1 MVFPVIG
8 GDGKPTGYEID
19 NSMRFN
25 RGDAACLRKTFSG
38 SPTSTKICT
47 ISFWTK
53 LADPSNTDAKAIFSA
68 IKSGSNEDVIKFM
81 GVNNGILNG
90 IEINFNNTGDGS
102 MMISSGSSTLIK
114 FRDPSAWY
122 HIVIAIDSSQG
133 TASNRVK
140 VYVNGTQFDTEARV
154 EGGSVAD
161 DVALS
166 QNYELGFLT
175 ASAHS
180 IGENVESAG
189 NEPYDGYLADFH
201 FVDGS
206 QLAPTAFAETDDNGV
221 WIPKDCKGDLTYGNY
236 GFFLEFQQTGTSANA
251 SGKGADTSGNDNHF
265 DDANAT
271 AEDITVDTPTN
282 NFATLNPIDTGT
294 NLTRLTF
301 SEGNTK
307 IVKSGTT
314 SSNGDQP
321 TSSQGFANGK
331 WYWEVKVLSNA
342 DNTFIGI
349 FNDVLGGLKPY
360 HNNYAYGIYGGSVAD
375 GSVNGTQMYLSQESS
390 QKGYGLSQ
398 SGGTAFSDNDI
409 LQFAFDTSTYR
420 LYLGLNGQWTNNNS
434 SGSAA
439 PTGGSA
445 FNQSTP
451 TGYFEV
457 PTTAAKA
464 GTWRTVIVP
473 AGSSQNYSAEFNF
486 GNPSFSISSGNADA
500 NGYGN
505 FEYAVPSGYYSLN
518 TKNLAQYG

>member
-68 IKSGSNEDVIKFM
+68 IKSGSSEDVIKFM

-90 IEINFNNTGDGS
+90 IEINFNNTSDGA
-102 MMISSGSSTLIK
+102 MMISSGASTLIK

-122 HIVIAIDSSQG
+122 HFVIAIDSSQG

-140 VYVNGTQFDTEARV
+140 AYVNGTQFDVETRV
-154 EGGSVAD
+154 EGGSLTD
-161 DVALS
+161 DIVLT

-201 FVDGS
+201 FVDGQ

-221 WIPKDCKGDLTYGNY
+221 WIPKDCKNDLTYGNY
-236 GFFLEFQQTGTSANA
+236 GFFLEFKQTGTSANA

-271 AEDITVDTPTN
+271 AEDITTDTPTN
-282 NFATLNPIDTGT
+282 NFATFNPLD
-294 NLTRLTF
+294 NAVLTL

-307 IVKSGTT
+307 ATHST
-314 SSNGDQP
+314 SSGGEENRATLGA
-321 TSSQGFANGK
+321 ANGK
-331 WYWEVKVLSNA
+331 WYFEFQIQHTVGSLNPFAVGMMSNTGQTPLQSDLKTTEAFTSAWHSDSSTNRIESRVSGSLTNLNCNLSYPDSGDIINVA
-342 DNTFIGI
+342 MDLDNGRVYFG
-349 FNDVLGGLKPY
+349 K
-360 HNNYAYGIYGGSVAD
+360 
-375 GSVNGTQMYLSQESS
+375 NGTYIQDASS
-390 QKGYGLSQ
+390 NTG
-398 SGGTAFSDNDI
+398 NP
-409 LQFAFDTSTYR
+409 ST
-420 LYLGLNGQWTNNNS
+420 GANPPVSFT
-434 SGSAA
+434 
-439 PTGGSA
+439 TGGHFYFPAIHNRGSQGLTVSL
-445 FNQSTP
+445 N
-451 TGYFEV
+451 TG
-457 PTTAAKA
+457 
-464 GTWRTVIVP
+464 
-473 AGSSQNYSAEFNF
+473 Q
-486 GNPSFSISSGNADA
+486 PSFSISSGNADA

-505 FEYAVPSGYYSLN
+505 FEYAVPSGFYALC
-518 TKNLAQYG
+518 TKNLAEYG

>member
-90 IEINFNNTGDGS
+90 IEINFNNTSDGA
-102 MMISSGSSTLIK
+102 MMISSGASTLIK
-114 FRDPSAWY
+114 LRDPSAWY
-122 HIVIAIDSSQG
+122 HLVIAIDSSQG

-140 VYVNGTQFDTEARV
+140 AYINGTQHDVEARV
-154 EGGSVAD
+154 EGGSLTD
-161 DVALS
+161 DIALT

-189 NEPYDGYLADFH
+189 NEPYDGYLADFY
-201 FVDGS
+201 FIDGQ
-206 QLAPTAFAETDDNGV
+206 QLAPTEFSETNDNGV
-221 WIPKDCKGDLTYGNY
+221 WVPKKYEGTYGNY

-271 AEDITVDTPTN
+271 AEDITTDTPTN
-282 NFATLNPIDTGT
+282 NFCTLNPLD
-294 NLTRLTF
+294 NHFQAATF
-301 SEGNTK
+301 AEGNTK
-307 IVKSGTT
+307 ITT
-314 SSNGDQP
+314 NAGNYSASSSTIGV
-321 TSSQGFANGK
+321 ANGK
-331 WYWEVKVLSNA
+331 WYFEAKATDVHDSLIGVSGQTETSSTNGLGQNANQVGYLSSGNA
-342 DNTFIGI
+342 R
-349 FNDVLGGLKPY
+349 K
-360 HNNYAYGIYGGSVAD
+360 GGSD
-375 GSVNGTQMYLSQESS
+375 TST
-390 QKGYGLSQ
+390 GYASY
-398 SGGTAFSDNDI
+398 TDNDI
-409 LQFAFDTSTYR
+409 IGVALDVDNSKIYFSKNGTYQASGDPANNSNGFALTAVASTSTGFYTPSV
-420 LYLGLNGQWTNNNS
+420 GDNGS
-434 SGSAA
+434 SAA
-439 PTGGSA
+439 IW
-445 FNQSTP
+445 
-451 TGYFEV
+451 EM
-457 PTTAAKA
+457 
-464 GTWRTVIVP
+464 
-473 AGSSQNYSAEFNF
+473 NF

-505 FEYAVPSGYYSLN
+505 FEYAVPSGFYSLC
-518 TKNLAQYG
+518 TKNLAEYG